1 MGMTI
6 DNSIAILVDYLE
18 WQKLHEMDGTGI
30 DEATRNLIGV
40 ARKYQ
45 KIEEVVNNWHHDI
58 DAKDF
63 ECMAKIAEVVED
75 GNDST

>member
-18 WQKLHEMDGTGI
+18 WQKLNKMDGTGI

-40 ARKYQ
+40 ARKFQ
-45 KIEEVVNNWHHDI
+45 KIEEIYKNEYKNY
-58 DAKDF
+58 
-63 ECMAKIAEVVED
+63 KIGDRGFSKEVRKVLED
-75 GNDST
+75 GNDD